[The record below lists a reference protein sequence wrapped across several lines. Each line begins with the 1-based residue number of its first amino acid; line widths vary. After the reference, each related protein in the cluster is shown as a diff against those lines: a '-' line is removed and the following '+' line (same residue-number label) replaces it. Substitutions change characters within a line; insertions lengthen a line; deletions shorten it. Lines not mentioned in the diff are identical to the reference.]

1 MARDL
6 NCLLQTRINL
16 RIWPS
21 TAVHWTGNGSTPH
34 REIPTG
40 RVPVFLCLDDMTND
54 LIAKAAIDRRLAE
67 IITPVIEDLGFELVR
82 VRLMTGKTSTLQ
94 IMAEKPEGGIE
105 VDDCAAISTG
115 ISAVLDVEDPILDA
129 YALEVSSP
137 GIDRPLTRL
146 KDFDMWVG
154 YETKIETTELI
165 DGRRRFKGQIA
176 GTEGDE
182 VLVTIEDQGEDIT
195 IGLKFDWLEDAKL
208 VLTEELIRDVL
219 RARKDA
225 GDVDEKQFDEI
236 ETVLDGEDEGSA

>member
-1 MARDL
+1 
-6 NCLLQTRINL
+6 
-16 RIWPS
+16 
-21 TAVHWTGNGSTPH
+21 
-34 REIPTG
+34 
-40 RVPVFLCLDDMTND
+40 MTND

-82 VRLMTGKTSTLQ
+82 IRLMSGKTSTLQ

-105 VDDCAAISTG
+105 VDDCAEISTAV
-115 ISAVLDVEDPILDA
+115 SAILDVEDPILDA

-182 VLVTIEDQGEDIT
+182 VLVTIEDQGKDVT

-208 VLTEELIRDVL
+208 VLTDELIRDVL

-236 ETVLDGEDEGSA
+236 ETVLDGEDEDKA